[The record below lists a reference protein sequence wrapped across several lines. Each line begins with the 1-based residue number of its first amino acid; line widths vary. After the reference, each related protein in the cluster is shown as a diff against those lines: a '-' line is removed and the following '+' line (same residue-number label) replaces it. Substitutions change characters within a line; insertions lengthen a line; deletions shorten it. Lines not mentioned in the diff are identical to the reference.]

1 MKNNH
6 LRGYMPKIEYYQYK
20 VNKSI
25 EEMDTDSLEF
35 FTQKLKYFM
44 MRQQKLELFG

>member
-1 MKNNH
+1 MKNKYPQ
-6 LRGYMPKIEYYQYK
+6 GFMPKINYYRYK

-35 FTQKLKYFM
+35 YTGKLKYFIG
-44 MRQQKLELFG
+44 RQQKLELFG